1 MQWQQKWEIQ
11 LQNGLI
17 TINILD
23 RYHNGMHIEIDA
35 GIVMTFDKS
44 GT

>member
-1 MQWQQKWEIQ
+1 MATKMGDSTT
-11 LQNGLI
+11 NGLI